1 MFLFSHIGGNL
12 KCFLHSFLHMKSFCL
27 WGAKKE
33 LKRSSGHPPQFRIPG
48 ENDLYLT
55 LRASVL

>member
-1 MFLFSHIGGNL
+1 MFFALIFTHEKFLPLGG
-12 KCFLHSFLHMKSFCL
+12 KK
-27 WGAKKE
+27 GTKKE
-33 LKRSSGHPPQFRIPG
+33 VRSSTQERKQFRIPG